1 MAETEAIAVAGSWVA
16 AMLRSSTPLMMV
28 TLGETLTE
36 RVGIVNLGIEGQMLC
51 GACVG
56 FAVAA
61 QTGSPV
67 LGFAAGAAA
76 GLVLSLV
83 HVALCLGCDANQIG
97 SGIAV
102 FTLGLGLTSYFG
114 RVVIGGKV
122 SGLAPLA
129 GGDAVSIPF
138 LGPIA
143 TQLTLVAPIAILV
156 VLVAGLWLYRTRSG
170 LNWRIVGE
178 SFETARALGIRPRL
192 VQANGILIGGL
203 LSGFAGAIL
212 SVDYTQTWANEMTKG
227 RGFVAVGL
235 VIVARWN
242 PLLVVPVVLL
252 FGASESRHSPPPGR
266 GSDTVAL
273 PHRLPALP
281 CVPCMCDHRI
291 ASGGPHGGNA
301 SRVSLRIWPAPIGC
315 LAAAFEPERLR
326 GIPMMRLLTNPSC
339 LDGGG

>member
-1 MAETEAIAVAGSWVA
+1 MADDTLLIAGSWAA

-28 TLGETLTE
+28 TLGETLTQ

-61 QTGSPV
+61 HTGSPA
-67 LGFAAGAAA
+67 LGLAAGAFA
-76 GLVLSLV
+76 GVLLSLI
-83 HVALCLGCDANQIG
+83 HVGLCLGCEANQIG

-102 FTLGLGLTSYFG
+102 WTLGLGLTSYFG
-114 RVVIGGKV
+114 RSAVGGKV

-129 GGDAVSIPF
+129 GSEFAQVPF
-138 LGPIA
+138 FGPIL
-143 TQLTLVAPIAILV
+143 TQLTPIAPLAIII
-156 VLVAGLWLYRTRSG
+156 VLIAGLWLYRTRTG

-178 SFETARALGIRPRL
+178 SFQTARALGIRPMM
-192 VQANGILIGGL
+192 VQAKGILAGGL

-242 PLLVVPVVLL
+242 PFLVLPVVLL
-252 FGASESRHSPPPGR
+252 FGLSEAATLRLQATGLTLSPYLIACLPYLVCLICVIVVSIREGR
-266 GSDTVAL
+266 IGGM
-273 PHRLPALP
+273 PAEL
-281 CVPCMCDHRI
+281 
-291 ASGGPHGGNA
+291 
-301 SRVSLRIWPAPIGC
+301 VSVFGR
-315 LAAAFEPERLR
+315 R
-326 GIPMMRLLTNPSC
+326 S
-339 LDGGG
+339 